1 MIVYRELKSIEK
13 DLGFDAKTLY
23 GLSNNIPAHYH
34 KAFIPKSD
42 GTKRELSVPDFIL
55 KQVQKSIAD
64 NILAYYPVSRFA
76 QGYVFGSSVRK
87 NAMPHVGKRKV
98 LKLDIEGFFD
108 HIRYSKVKDIVFFKE
123 KFSERIRILLTMLC
137 YYRDVLPQG
146 APSSPA
152 ITNIVM
158 FDFDEKIGEYC
169 ETNGISYTRY
179 CDDMT
184 FSGDFNEKTVIEL
197 VKRELKKLGLF
208 LKNRKTVVVPYS
220 KRQTVTGIVVNEK
233 VNPTRDYRKK
243 IRMEIYCIQK
253 FGLSDHLTRIGETD
267 REEYLNCLKG
277 RVAYVLQIVPRN
289 KEFMKYKDFLKNVS
303 NDRGI

>member
-1 MIVYRELKSIEK
+1 MIVYRELRSIEK

-34 KAFIPKSD
+34 KEFIPKSD

-76 QGYVFGSSVRK
+76 QGYAFGSSVRK
-87 NAMPHVGKRKV
+87 NAMPHVGKKKV

-123 KFSERIRILLTMLC
+123 KFSEQIRILLTMLC

-158 FDFDEKIGEYC
+158 FDFDEKIGAYC
-169 ETNGISYTRY
+169 EKYGISYTRY

-184 FSGDFNEKTVIEL
+184 FSGDFDEKAVIEL

-208 LKNRKTVVVPYS
+208 LKNRKTVIVPYS

-233 VNPTRDYRKK
+233 VNPARDYRKK

-253 FGLSDHLTRIGETD
+253 FGLGDHLTWIGETD
-267 REEYLNCLKG
+267 KEKYLNCLKG